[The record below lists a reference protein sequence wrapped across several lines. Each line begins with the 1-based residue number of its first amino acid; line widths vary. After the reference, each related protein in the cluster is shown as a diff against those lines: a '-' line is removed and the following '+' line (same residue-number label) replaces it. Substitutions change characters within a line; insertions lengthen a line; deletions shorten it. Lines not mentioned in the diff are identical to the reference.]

1 MGELTHDVRSGEA
14 GVGHREP
21 RLGSVLVLVASHRVA
36 SVGADIRVRVRVR
49 VRVRAVYSSKPPLV
63 LTAHEAN
70 TG

>member
-1 MGELTHDVRSGEA
+1 M
-14 GVGHREP
+14 GHREP

-49 VRVRAVYSSKPPLV
+49 VRIRVRAVYSSKPPLV